1 MNRMMSFK
9 GYCPE
14 QNIEGYSIGIEYTEI
29 DKTIATGEQEYQRG
43 RVDCEYSYLHGLR
56 CKECPI
62 QESAPGMI
70 TI

>member
-14 QNIEGYSIGIEYTEI
+14 QNIEGYSIGIEYIEI
-29 DKTIATGEQEYQRG
+29 DESSTSKGEYQKG
-43 RVDCEYSYLHGLR
+43 TGDCEYSNLHELR
-56 CKECPI
+56 CEECPI